1 MGEFL
6 ENPSVLTKDKL
17 KSELTANNVPL
28 PISEQKKR
36 VYVQLYLKNLT
47 VLNQKSPLT
56 DMFSSDEE
64 LPTSIVSNKSL
75 SGRKSTRKTDN
86 PRSEEVEV
94 TDLKDAGLNDELL
107 KHGVNVGPIV
117 SCTRILYEKKL
128 QKLLDTPAAEA
139 TPSLSETATVTA
151 AAVKAVCNQNGNTL
165 SDQYSDK
172 DEDEIAAAPEPEPA
186 PVVEKPVMSRGKTP
200 VTIRTSSRRSNKV
213 VDEGLATGD
222 QTPKK
227 TGKNVEEIL
236 ANEIL
241 SPIGISATCR
251 RSIRGAAG
259 RPVKPSNY
267 WLNESLLGRSI
278 DTESHS
284 ECSSLGSEPARPGFL
299 SVLLKLMVLITV
311 AGSIY
316 FVIQHLDADQ
326 VQSVKGLINDAKGHL
341 CSTVDKV
348 VDAVVDNVI
357 VPLGIRASSSQ
368 SAGAEGG
375 GK

>member
-1 MGEFL
+1 MAEFL

-17 KSELTANNVPL
+17 KSELTANKVQL
-28 PISEQKKR
+28 PISEQKKN

-64 LPTSIVSNKSL
+64 LPAPIVSKSL
-75 SGRKSTRKTDN
+75 SGKKATRKADK

-94 TDLKDAGLNDELL
+94 TDLTDAGIKDELF

-117 SCTRILYEKKL
+117 GCAHTLYEKKL

-151 AAVKAVCNQNGNTL
+151 AAVKADGNQNGNTV

-172 DEDEIAAAPEPEPA
+172 EEDEITAGPEPEPA
-186 PVVEKPVMSRGKTP
+186 PVVEKPVMSSGKTP
-200 VTIRTSSRRSNKV
+200 VTIRTSSRWSNKV
-213 VDEGLATGD
+213 VDESLATGD
-222 QTPKK
+222 QNPKK

-267 WLNESLLGRSI
+267 WLNESLLERSI
-278 DTESHS
+278 YTETHS
-284 ECSSLGSEPARPGFL
+284 ECSSLGSEPAKPGFI

-326 VQSVKGLINDAKGHL
+326 VQSVKGLMNDAKGHL

-357 VPLGIRASSSQ
+357 VPLGIGASSSQ
-368 SAGAEGG
+368 SAVAEGG

>member
-1 MGEFL
+1 MAEFL

-28 PISEQKKR
+28 PVSEQKKH

-64 LPTSIVSNKSL
+64 LPTPIVSNKRL
-75 SGRKSTRKTDN
+75 SGRKAIRLDK
-86 PRSEEVEV
+86 PRSEEVKV
-94 TDLKDAGLNDELL
+94 TDFTVAGLKHELL

-117 SCTRILYEKKL
+117 GCTRILYEKN
-128 QKLLDTPAAEA
+128 QLDTPAAEA

-151 AAVKAVCNQNGNTL
+151 AAVKADGNQNGNTL

-172 DEDEIAAAPEPEPA
+172 EEDEITAAPEPEPA
-186 PVVEKPVMSRGKTP
+186 AVVEKSVMSRGKTP

-213 VDEGLATGD
+213 VDESLATGD
-222 QTPKK
+222 QTCKK

-251 RSIRGAAG
+251 RSIHGAAG

-267 WLNESLLGRSI
+267 WLNKSLLERSI
-278 DTESHS
+278 YTESHS
-284 ECSSLGSEPARPGFL
+284 ECSSLGSERARPGFL

-341 CSTVDKV
+341 YSTVDKV

-357 VPLGIRASSSQ
+357 VPLGIGASSSQ